1 MPSPVEQTD
10 PNYGNPTYQMDPA
23 SPAGGITANT
33 YTDPSQIGNPA
44 YRDPAMLTAMRTIGF
59 NNAEAEAEI
68 GRRMSLLRN
77 QQAQMELAAPEQLR
91 QGLQGVSDQ
100 FENSGMGR
108 SSQRLKRQ
116 GEVQAGLAQQNFGQ
130 SQNITEQMGDASI
143 SLAKQIAMGRRQK
156 AEQELESRMATGRYD
171 ASLGFG

>member
-1 MPSPVEQTD
+1 MPIQTD
-10 PNYGNPTYQMDPA
+10 PYAQDQQPRIGVQRSLQQATSPVPPTPGPIDL
-23 SPAGGITANT
+23 
-33 YTDPSQIGNPA
+33 GNPA
-44 YRDPAMLTAMRTIGF
+44 YRDPAMNTAMRTIGL

-68 GRRMSLLRN
+68 GRRMALLQN
-77 QQAQMELAAPEQLR
+77 QQMQMDLAAPEQQR

-130 SQNITEQMGDASI
+130 SQNIAEQQGNASL

-156 AEQELESRMATGRYD
+156 AEQELQSRMATGRYD
-171 ASLGFG
+171 ASLGIGS